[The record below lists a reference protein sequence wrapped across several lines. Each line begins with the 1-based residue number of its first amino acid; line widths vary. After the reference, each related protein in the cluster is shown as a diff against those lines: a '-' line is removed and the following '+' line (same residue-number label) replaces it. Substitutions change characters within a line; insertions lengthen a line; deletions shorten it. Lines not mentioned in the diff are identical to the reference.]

1 MIKTYIYG
9 VPHGFDFYEKDVNLN
24 DYFKGFYIS
33 SRRGRRLMINRRG
46 NGDTIY
52 SYLRYGLKEVDRQP
66 LHSFFGMSLVVDNYQ
81 YCPNFKVLLEWFDFL
96 FNKLVNEHNLIKK
109 NDDGILHYVV
119 HKFDENP
126 TDVDWLK
133 SNIPNIITQA
143 GQTEIVNYDN
153 TFVDG
158 KAGQVVSFNYPV
170 GENSLI
176 ETFKNYRWLS
186 ISSEIVEQQDITSDD
201 SIEIELNFEELSGKL
216 NELNQQLLPIAVD
229 ISKGS
234 YADLKR
240 MADEVQEI
248 STSLVKYLPEIDA
261 PEEKEKFGG
270 LDSKYESLKESIG
283 TLLSKFS
290 TSTKPVLPQTPKQET
305 QYCFSCK
312 QNKPLSHFS
321 ATNATKCIECEEQD
335 RRRSGT
341 NIPQEYKICI
351 SCGKK
356 KPTRLFNQAG
366 TDICDDCAKEEKPKP
381 VTVLKG
387 LFDKLGRIVASKGG
401 LGALASIAIIV
412 GVVFVAINLPNRCST
427 PKVIDGGEMYTDTT
441 KTAAIVI
448 KKTVDKQEL
457 ENLVASGNFKA
468 VYEYV
473 KDKKDADN
481 YTLFLKKTVNRH
493 LWAIV
498 DSSNTAQE
506 DLAKFYIDN
515 NEFLDYIGFT
525 GNDKL
530 AWDEIVNDY
539 IKILEILKKSK
550 VSNTDLESGNAILA
564 KHRDLFPAEWRIAL
578 AKKPKEKVTQKQTT
592 KIEEQKKGQATFTLK
607 YTQASNGKEITI
619 NIDGSKIGFDGLVGT
634 YATVTSK
641 NGNIKENAKTNCKIL
656 LKESQKSYT
665 IKLDNSMVLTIT
677 AKTLKYNE

>member
-9 VPHGFDFYEKDVNLN
+9 VPHGFDFYEKDVDLN

-158 KAGQVVSFNYPV
+158 KAGQVVSFNHPV

-240 MADEVQEI
+240 MSDDVKEI
-248 STSLVKYLPEIDA
+248 NTSLEKFLPAIKDQ
-261 PEEKEKFGG
+261 EEKEKFGG
-270 LDSKYESLKESIG
+270 LDSKYDSLKESIG
-283 TLLSKFS
+283 TLLSRFS
-290 TSTKPVLPQTPKQET
+290 NSTKPVLPQTPKQKT

-321 ATNATKCIECEEQD
+321 SPNATKCIECEEQD

-341 NIPQEYKICI
+341 NISKEYKICI

-366 TDICDDCAKEEKPKP
+366 TDICDDCAKEAPPKP
-381 VTVLKG
+381 VTVRVG
-387 LFDKLGRIVASKGG
+387 FFDKFGKAIVSKGG
-401 LGALASIAIIV
+401 LGALASIAIVV

-427 PKVIDGGEMYTDTT
+427 PKVIDGGEKYTDTT
-441 KTAAIVI
+441 KTAAII
-448 KKTVDKQEL
+448 KTVDKQEL
-457 ENLVASGNFKA
+457 KNLVASGNFKA

-481 YTLFLKKTVNRH
+481 YTPFLKKTVNRH

-498 DSSNTAQE
+498 DSSKTAQE

-530 AWDEIVNDY
+530 AWAEIVNDY
-539 IKILEILKKSK
+539 IKILEILKKPK
-550 VSNTDLESGNAILA
+550 VSKADLESGNAILA
-564 KHRDLFPAEWRIAL
+564 KHRDLFHAEWRVAL
-578 AKKPKEKVTQKQTT
+578 ARKPKEGFTQTT
-592 KIEEQKKGQATFTLK
+592 KIEELKKEKATFTLK
-607 YTQASNGKEITI
+607 YTQASDGKEVTI

-641 NGNIKENAKTNCKIL
+641 NGNIKENAKTNCKVL

-677 AKTLKYNE
+677 AKASKFNE